1 MKVWRED
8 LRQILMQAGVENK
21 QISFLFVD
29 TQIINEQMLED
40 INNVLNSGDVANLYS
55 EKEMEEIVSSCK
67 GECLK
72 KGLQPNKMNIY
83 TQYLLRVR
91 KNIHLIICMSPL
103 GEVFTTR
110 LRMFPSL
117 VNCCTLNWFT
127 EWPEEALI
135 GVGKGC
141 LLEYERELEIEGQ
154 SNVFV
159 EVFKNIHKSVE
170 SISTRFL
177 QELRRHNYVT
187 PKSYLE
193 LYALYIAI
201 LKEKKKDLRRQVDRL
216 KAGLN
221 KLIDANN
228 QVEEMQKIL
237 IKKQPELEK
246 AQEET
251 EKMMKKL
258 VVERKEADETQK
270 IVAKEE
276 AEASKQEAEARELE
290 KKSEAAVE
298 EANIILENTLK
309 EVQKLK
315 KEHLVEIKTIL
326 NPVDAV
332 KVTLGG
338 VVILFQDHIKK
349 NLGGEI
355 VMKPDP
361 DPKALGK
368 KIEDY
373 FETAKKYLLN
383 DPKELL
389 DILKSYDKDNIN
401 PALIMK
407 LENKI
412 MGHKDFTYARASDSS
427 YALKFLYSWVK
438 AIYDYHKVYT
448 ETQPLR
454 DELMVNYSIKTI

>member
-1 MKVWRED
+1 
-8 LRQILMQAGVENK
+8 
-21 QISFLFVD
+21 
-29 TQIINEQMLED
+29 
-40 INNVLNSGDVANLYS
+40 
-55 EKEMEEIVSSCK
+55 
-67 GECLK
+67 
-72 KGLQPNKMNIY
+72 
-83 TQYLLRVR
+83 
-91 KNIHLIICMSPL
+91 
-103 GEVFTTR
+103 
-110 LRMFPSL
+110 MFPSL

-127 EWPEEALI
+127 EWPEEALV
-135 GVGKGC
+135 GVGKG
-141 LLEYERELEIEGQ
+141 LLIDYERELGIEGQ
-154 SNVFV
+154 TNAFV

-170 SISTRFL
+170 NISIRFL
-177 QELRRHNYVT
+177 LELRRHNYVT

-193 LYALYIAI
+193 LLALYIAI
-201 LKEKKKDLRRQVDRL
+201 LKEKKTDLRKQVDRL
-216 KAGLN
+216 KGGLN
-221 KLIDANN
+221 KLVDANK
-228 QVEEMQKIL
+228 QVEEMQALL

-290 KKSEAAVE
+290 KKQETAVE
-298 EANIILENTLK
+298 EANIILDNTLK

-315 KEHLVEIKTIL
+315 KDHLVEIKSL
-326 NPVDAV
+326 PNPPEATR
-332 KVTLGG
+332 VTLGG

-349 NLGGEI
+349 NLNGEI
-355 VMKPDP
+355 VVRPDP
-361 DPKALGK
+361 DPKNFGK

-373 FETAKKYLLN
+373 FETAKRYLLN

-389 DILKSYDKDNIN
+389 EILKHYDKDNVN
-401 PALIMK
+401 PALITK

-412 MGHKDFTYARASDSS
+412 MNNKDFTYQRASECS

-454 DELMVNYSIKTI
+454 DELMVLIN